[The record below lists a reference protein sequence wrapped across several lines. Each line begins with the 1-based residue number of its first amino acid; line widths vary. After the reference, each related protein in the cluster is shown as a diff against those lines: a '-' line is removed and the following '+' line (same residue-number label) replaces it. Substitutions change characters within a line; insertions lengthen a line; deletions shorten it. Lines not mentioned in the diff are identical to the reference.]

1 MEVSSIEHKS
11 DHSGCVSL
19 CSEDPSDNLNTLS
32 ELKIVASIKKIV
44 PKKGKSFS
52 SIPNKIASQ
61 VSNLATKL
69 PSAKKLTQET
79 PDEGRSE
86 SVTKMKTK
94 HVVLS
99 K

>member
-11 DHSGCVSL
+11 NLSASVSL

-32 ELKIVASIKKIV
+32 ELKIVTSIKKILA
-44 PKKGKSFS
+44 KKGKSFS

-69 PSAKKLTQET
+69 PSA
-79 PDEGRSE
+79 
-86 SVTKMKTK
+86 
-94 HVVLS
+94 
-99 K
+99 

>member
-1 MEVSSIEHKS
+1 MEVSLIEHKS
-11 DHSGCVSL
+11 DNSDCVSL

-61 VSNLATKL
+61 VSNLVTEL
-69 PSAKKLTQET
+69 PSA
-79 PDEGRSE
+79 
-86 SVTKMKTK
+86 
-94 HVVLS
+94 
-99 K
+99 